1 MRKPPKF
8 RSKFEQTTFAKLPD
22 NAVYEPEKWKY
33 NIPASTHTYTVDLFL
48 PKINTYVELKG
59 VLDLA
64 TRKRMVLIR
73 DQNPDKK
80 IVFVFQ
86 NANNKISKNSST
98 TYRMWAE
105 KNGFEVWTLT
115 ELIERA
121 K

>member
-1 MRKPPKF
+1 MKKLNIF
-8 RSKFEQTTFAKLPD
+8 RSKFEQNVFKKISSS
-22 NAVYEPEKWKY
+22 AVYEPEKWEY
-33 NIPASTHTYTVDLFL
+33 NIPASKHSYTVDLFL
-48 PKINTYVELKG
+48 PNCNVYVELKG
-59 VLDLA
+59 VLDLQ
-64 TRKRMVLIR
+64 TRKKMVLIR
-73 DQNPDKK
+73 DQHPEKR

-86 NANNKISKNSST
+86 NENNKIAKNSKT